1 MCMLV
6 SSFFCP
12 PSPSLLASFLPS
24 LCVDSTCHQAT
35 HPSQA
40 GPDHPSP
47 ARGATLPK
55 SPWVT
60 MRFTL
65 VVFSSTSRGLFAL
78 ISYYSALFSPVS
90 FFFFFLR
97 IFCSPQRMHASAA
110 DSNVR
115 ELFRRFYFLQLA
127 LMILVEEPGDLSPSM
142 ASTV

>member
-1 MCMLV
+1 MFAQKLRNLHITRFQVATLYWFRALGYFPLGFIVCMLV

-90 FFFFFLR
+90 FFFFFFEDLLQ
-97 IFCSPQRMHASAA
+97 SPKNACFS
-110 DSNVR
+110 S
-115 ELFRRFYFLQLA
+115 RF
-127 LMILVEEPGDLSPSM
+127 
-142 ASTV
+142 

>member
-1 MCMLV
+1 M
-6 SSFFCP
+6 
-12 PSPSLLASFLPS
+12 
-24 LCVDSTCHQAT
+24 
-35 HPSQA
+35 
-40 GPDHPSP
+40 
-47 ARGATLPK
+47 
-55 SPWVT
+55 T

-78 ISYYSALFSPVS
+78 ISFYSALLSPVS
-90 FFFFFLR
+90 FFFFLR

-127 LMILVEEPGDLSPSM
+127 LMILVEESETLSPSM